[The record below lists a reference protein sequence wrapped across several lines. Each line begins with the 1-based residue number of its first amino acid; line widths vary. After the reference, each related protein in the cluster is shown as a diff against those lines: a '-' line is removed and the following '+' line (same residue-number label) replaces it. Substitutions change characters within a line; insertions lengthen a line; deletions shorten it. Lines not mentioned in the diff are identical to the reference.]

1 MKITHT
7 CSLFPRTHTF
17 THSLISRHIKNRLSN
32 VFLSSVKAMIF
43 FFFISTQTIDHN
55 SFRQIFKLEFS
66 INSVQII
73 YFIYTLKFII
83 SAGFSKIS
91 DVRFSAARL
100 CSLHTFFA
108 VIKSAALPVFEE
120 KKTKHFP
127 DKCVT
132 CRKKASI
139 IYHFHLY
146 RHM

>member
-1 MKITHT
+1 MLPLSSHAHI
-7 CSLFPRTHTF
+7 HTF
-17 THSLISRHIKNRLSN
+17 TYIETYQKSPVECFPLIGKSHD
-32 VFLSSVKAMIF
+32 FF